1 MLHLKISTK
10 TMKTDFKNYIRVE
23 KNQLDAI
30 SLAISAYLA
39 TYLYDCGPYGAWIQ
53 ATPTGE

>member
-1 MLHLKISTK
+1 
-10 TMKTDFKNYIRVE
+10 MKTDFKNYIRVE